1 MVKVKLCGLMTKE
14 AVEETVRLQVDY
26 IGFVFAESK
35 RRISPEQARELAV
48 LVPKS
53 IQRVGVFLHPTLATI
68 EEVLSVVDL
77 DLIQIHG
84 NWDDNCPLPRPL
96 IRAVKA
102 SQLEGVA
109 VSEQADYL
117 LIDADQAGSGQVF
130 DWESVA
136 TDRLLQPFFV
146 AGGLTPEN
154 VSQAIDYFTPYAV
167 DVSSGIETDGKKD
180 LQKIRAFVER
190 TRKHVS
196 ST

>member
-14 AVEETVRLQVDY
+14 AVEEAVRLQVDY

-35 RRISPEQARELAV
+35 RRISPEQARELAA
-48 LVPKS
+48 LVPQS
-53 IQRVGVFLHPTLATI
+53 IQLVGVFLHPTLATI

-102 SQLEGVA
+102 SQLESVA

-180 LQKIRAFVER
+180 LQKMRAFVER